1 MMVQGADDWWYGVVA
16 DLQTAAGFAYYGYSS
31 E

>member
-1 MMVQGADDWWYGVVA
+1 MLLYGGFLRIVANGWWYGVVA
-16 DLQTAAGFAYYGYSS
+16 DLKARTF